1 MNESI
6 IVMMRS
12 ILLFLILLA
21 FWLLLSGHYT
31 PLIIGFGVISSA
43 FCVWMSSRISTY
55 DDEGLPLHLM
65 IGLPGYVIWL
75 IWQIVIANWLTIKT
89 IFSNNVSPSLFRVR
103 AGKMSEAGLVLYA
116 NSITLTPGTVT
127 IKMMRGGL
135 LIHAL
140 TPAMADD
147 VKSDAMGAK
156 IRKIDRKPS

>member
-1 MNESI
+1 
-6 IVMMRS
+6 
-12 ILLFLILLA
+12 
-21 FWLLLSGHYT
+21 
-31 PLIIGFGVISSA
+31 
-43 FCVWMSSRISTY
+43 MSSRISTY

-89 IFSNNVSPSLFRVR
+89 IFSNNVSPSMFRVR

-147 VKSDAMGAK
+147 VKSDAMGEM
-156 IRKIDRKPS
+156 IRKLDRKAS

>member
-1 MNESI
+1 M
-6 IVMMRS
+6 
-12 ILLFLILLA
+12 
-21 FWLLLSGHYT
+21 
-31 PLIIGFGVISSA
+31 
-43 FCVWMSSRISTY
+43 
-55 DDEGLPLHLM
+55 
-65 IGLPGYVIWL
+65 
-75 IWQIVIANWLTIKT
+75 
-89 IFSNNVSPSLFRVR
+89 FRVR